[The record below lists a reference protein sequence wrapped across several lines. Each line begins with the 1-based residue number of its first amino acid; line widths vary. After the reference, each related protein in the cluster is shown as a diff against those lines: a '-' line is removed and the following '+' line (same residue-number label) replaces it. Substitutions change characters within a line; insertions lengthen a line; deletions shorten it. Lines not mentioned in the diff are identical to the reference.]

1 MNPGQ
6 MAMELRLAICNLT
19 ALANL
24 PPRRV
29 CSVGSFASRRG
40 LGETWRSKPQRC
52 GDLQTKSG
60 EHRLIPS
67 KGIADNDQQRRQ
79 RMVVAAAFPTALSA
93 AVTLVVVGAA
103 VATIF
108 KNKEKLQSLEVAK
121 EECGECNGSGL
132 CPACNGEGFLLKN
145 LTPEA
150 AAKARSRALD
160 AATRYT
166 AGLAKKWSYCSTCS
180 GTRSCPAC
188 RGQGFIDE

>member
-19 ALANL
+19 ALDNL

-40 LGETWRSKPQRC
+40 LGEIWSSKPQRC
-52 GDLQTKSG
+52 GDLRTKSG
-60 EHRLIPS
+60 EHRLTPS

-132 CPACNGEGFLLKN
+132 CPACNGEGFFAQESN
-145 LTPEA
+145 
-150 AAKARSRALD
+150 S
-160 AATRYT
+160 
-166 AGLAKKWSYCSTCS
+166 
-180 GTRSCPAC
+180 RSCSQGKIQSSGCCYTLHC
-188 RGQGFIDE
+188 RVSKEVELLQYMFRNSKLSSM

>member
-19 ALANL
+19 ALDNL
-24 PPRRV
+24 PPRRF
-29 CSVGSFASRRG
+29 CSVGSFASRR
-40 LGETWRSKPQRC
+40 EWRASTDTEVNTLHYQV
-52 GDLQTKSG
+52 
-60 EHRLIPS
+60 
-67 KGIADNDQQRRQ
+67 DNDQQRRQ

-150 AAKARSRALD
+150 AAKARSRAVD

-166 AGLAKKWSYCSTCS
+166 AG
-180 GTRSCPAC
+180 
-188 RGQGFIDE
+188 

>member
-1 MNPGQ
+1 MPV
-6 MAMELRLAICNLT
+6 LL
-19 ALANL
+19 
-24 PPRRV
+24 
-29 CSVGSFASRRG
+29 G
-40 LGETWRSKPQRC
+40 LC
-52 GDLQTKSG
+52 LY
-60 EHRLIPS
+60 S

-108 KNKEKLQSLEVAK
+108 KNKEKQSLEVAK

-150 AAKARSRALD
+150 AAKARSRAVD